1 MRIVKSKQ
9 LLTKAVLVSAAF
21 FLLNACKIVKQSDF
35 HGHWWVIEE
44 NAGYLEFACWS
55 DTMYL
60 CSPKYG
66 KLYYGR
72 FELKENKLVQYHG
85 FTDSIR
91 IVGEVTS
98 NHPECIHLLYDQS
111 LEKCMRISKTI
122 PEINSNG
129 RFVGMESRE
138 TKNLTSE

>member
-21 FLLNACKIVKQSDF
+21 FLLNACRIVRQSDF

-55 DTMYL
+55 DTMFV

-66 KLYYGR
+66 KIYYGR
-72 FELKENKLVQYHG
+72 YEVKKNKLIQYHG
-85 FTDSIR
+85 FSDSVR
-91 IVGEVTS
+91 IVGVVTS
-98 NHPECIHLLYDQS
+98 NYPDSAIDLRYDES
-111 LEKCMRISKTI
+111 LEQCLLISKSI
-122 PEINSNG
+122 PEIISNG
-129 RFVGMESRE
+129 RFIGIESRE
-138 TKNLTSE
+138 KEN

>member
-9 LLTKAVLVSAAF
+9 LLTKAALICAAF

-55 DTMYL
+55 DTMYV

-66 KLYYGR
+66 KVYYGR
-72 FELKENKLVQYHG
+72 YEVKKNNLIQYHG
-85 FTDSIR
+85 FSDSVR
-91 IVGEVTS
+91 IVGVVTGNYPDS
-98 NHPECIHLLYDQS
+98 AIDLRYDES
-111 LEKCMRISKTI
+111 LEQCLLISKSI

-129 RFVGMESRE
+129 RFVGIESRE
-138 TKNLTSE
+138 PEN